1 MRNVL
6 EKWREQFGTKIKRGN
21 FVKKIINFIIFTCLF
36 GLFFACNDI
45 TNQSA
50 KTTQKEKAYIK
61 FSNVSRNAYNPV
73 SVQEDDIVKATLT
86 VQNTTTE
93 EETPYDF
100 YPVTKENTVQ
110 TDSGEVTLTE
120 VVKNVTD
127 VIKDYVLT
135 VDEGKYI
142 FFLDLYV
149 VNLDE
154 EDIVVLSDKTAEMEI
169 EAEKTY
175 TINFVAKYLENGDF
189 SITYKWP
196 GDGENNPVGSAKM
209 SLMSLDGTE
218 LEDYPLEDCDV
229 SYDAATG
236 FGSATYKKLA
246 VPNGEYFLKVVL
258 YDNPPEDSGIG
269 ATVLNTYQ
277 DYVRIYGYKT
287 IDTRTLSLEEC
298 NQHFYINYVTNGGE
312 FKSSYEPPRTFNPNN
327 TNIQLPAHIKFV
339 EKKFGESSS
348 IWYFGGWY
356 EKDEDGNESRVES
369 IELGT
374 KRDVTLYA
382 KWRISCSYSAA
393 LESISGDGTFDYASQ
408 KTVYALFDSIISPD
422 DFDEYAAQLAAEN
435 KYTSDEIPEGFSEVE
450 NGVTWS
456 QEGALTVFQKYNRI
470 EVTNTYDCTVDEDNP
485 QIITKKGKYGTPTGF
500 GNDDVP
506 VYEGYR
512 FTGWTDSAGNSIEEL
527 PEDFGAEDASFIAL
541 YEDIHSNASGSI
553 VVNDGLLNLSIEQP
567 DTLYM
572 NLASITLNAQTKLDG
587 TDLSLSDDVEWSVQI
602 RYGGVDIN
610 AYGTEYYELLQT
622 DVEIDDGNGETG
634 ATTGTKTA
642 VSLKNRLEIA
652 GAYQLFVAATY
663 ENVTSSAIFDLNV
676 QENEYYEHSVSE
688 SNISTVLTAEMKD
701 LIAPAIVVLKG
712 ELPSDNETLYS
723 GICSALNEASNMI
736 DVDMSQVSG
745 ITSIGTGDDYE
756 FRGNNIQSLILPPS
770 VETIGEKAF
779 NSSGLKEITIPAT
792 VTEVASRNFSRCRSL
807 EQFVISGEPEEG
819 QVYVY
824 STVKDG
830 GMLIQNVF
838 NDSAELNS
846 CVLVAGAKAAVPA
859 TLDFSDSD
867 LSVITQIGDY
877 AFYENSTL
885 ESIESFG
892 NVTKIGESAFYGC
905 GVLASVAE
913 VKAPITSIGYEAFG
927 SCYDLQSFCL
937 GSDSIT
943 IGKTEGT
950 NSYASVYT
958 KELVFDFNII
968 SIANENLGDTVNYDK
983 VKDTIIPRIQGVE
996 SVVFK
1001 GKVQMPDLESY
1012 YSNKPSSAPS
1022 DSFLYNYRN
1031 NLKSITFDDQ
1041 NNGALSIIGD
1051 YQLNHYTK
1059 LETVNNSG
1067 KIGRIGE
1074 WALAYTKIAEINL
1087 DGIMSIEENAFGGC
1101 SDLAEFSIDEDSGS
1115 NYAVAMDNKAL
1126 IYTTSDNV
1134 NRLIRCLPASGITTL
1149 DFSSS
1154 ELSGI
1159 AQIGAYAFDGC
1170 TSLTQIT
1177 DWGEIEQIHDYAFN
1191 GCTELEFIP
1200 VLGDSST
1207 ESEMTLS
1214 ENVFKECSK
1223 LREITIGGTNVR
1235 LYDTFKQSYAY
1246 SVIFD
1251 FAINSTNINVV
1262 RNNII
1267 AGLYPY
1273 VSKVTFNKTV
1283 NLPDVNFNELIFE
1296 EGLKDSDG
1304 NPVLDSNG
1312 YEIMEGSQL
1321 YDDDGNLILIPTSAI
1336 MKETNALFAR
1346 FADTATF
1353 GTVIFNGEGS
1363 TIGDYQFC
1371 SFENALGQTT
1381 YPYETREVRFNG
1393 KVTTIGKYA
1402 FYGCAK
1408 LDAIDLTGVEVIY
1421 DYAFANTG
1429 LGGKT
1434 IEIPASVYAIGNCA
1448 FMNETQVNFEFE
1460 NPITIEEEAGSFW
1473 ENFYKFSNYSEWKT
1487 FVSDK
1492 PSSIGQSSSI
1502 KLIWEEISPQE
1513 HSGVLDY
1520 IKQVIAPTSEPSSV
1534 GYIIS
1539 FTCVPH
1545 N

>member
-1 MRNVL
+1 M
-6 EKWREQFGTKIKRGN
+6 
-21 FVKKIINFIIFTCLF
+21 KKIINFIIFTCLF

-61 FSNVSRNAYNPV
+61 FSNVSRNAFNPA
-73 SVQEDDIVKATLT
+73 SVNEDDIVKAELT
-86 VQNTTTE
+86 VQNTTTGE
-93 EETPYDF
+93 EVPYPF
-100 YPVTKENTVQ
+100 YPETEEKTVQ
-110 TDSGEVTLTE
+110 TDSGEVTVTE
-120 VVKNVTD
+120 VVKNAID
-127 VIKDYVLT
+127 LLKGSVLA
-135 VDEGKYI
+135 VDEGNYI

-149 VNLDE
+149 NNL
-154 EDIVVLSDKTAEMEI
+154 EDAETIVLSAKTEEMEI
-169 EAEKTY
+169 EANKTY
-175 TINFVAKYLENGDF
+175 TINFFAKYLENGSGDL
-189 SITYKWP
+189 SITYKWH
-196 GDGENNPVGSAKM
+196 GNEGKNPVSRVEM
-209 SLMSLDGTE
+209 NLISLDGSE
-218 LEDYPLEDCDV
+218 LESYPVEECEVLFDE
-229 SYDAATG
+229 TTE
-236 FGSATYKKLA
+236 FGSATYKKIA
-246 VPNGEYFLKVVL
+246 VPNGEYFLKVSL
-258 YDNPPEDSGIG
+258 YDNPPEDSGIEE
-269 ATVLNTYQ
+269 TLLNTYQ
-277 DYVRIYGYKT
+277 DYVRIYGFKT
-287 IDTRTLSLEEC
+287 IDTRTLSLNEC
-298 NQHFYINYVTNGGE
+298 NQHFYITYETNGGE
-312 FKSSYEPPRTFNPNN
+312 LKGTYTSTFNPKKSDKLPGSINFVTQN
-327 TNIQLPAHIKFV
+327 FGTSTNRWIFA
-339 EKKFGESSS
+339 
-348 IWYFGGWY
+348 GWY
-356 EKDEDGNESRVES
+356 MLNDDGTEEKLESTPLDVNED
-369 IELGT
+369 I
-374 KRDVTLYA
+374 TLYA
-382 KWRISCSYSAA
+382 KWDLPYTYYS
-393 LESISGDGTFDYASQ
+393 LMESNENDGQY
-408 KTVYALFDSIISPD
+408 YALDSGTNSYLEFNSIIESSEFEP
-422 DFDEYAAQLAAEN
+422 FVAQIIAKHKEADEEKLG
-435 KYTSDEIPEGFSEVE
+435 EGFVEVE
-450 NGVTWS
+450 NGEYFSMNGILSVNK
-456 QEGALTVFQKYNRI
+456 KYDRKA
-470 EVTNTYDCTVDEDNP
+470 VKNTYICTADDEHT
-485 QIITKKGKYGTPTGF
+485 QTIEKEGKYGCEIDF
-500 GNDDVP
+500 SSDDIP
-506 VYEGYR
+506 VYPGFEFEKWQNKDGEDVESLPLLYD
-512 FTGWTDSAGNSIEEL
+512 TVDSEFHAVYKDVRSTSSGNI
-527 PEDFGAEDASFIAL
+527 I
-541 YEDIHSNASGSI
+541 
-553 VVNDGLLNLSIEQP
+553 VNDGLLNISIEESE
-567 DTLYM
+567 TLYM
-572 NLASITLNAQTKLDG
+572 NNASVELKAQTKLDG

-622 DVEIDDGNGETG
+622 DVTIDDGNGETG

-663 ENVTSSAIFDLNV
+663 ENVTSSAIFDLNI
-676 QENEYYEHSVSE
+676 QENEYYEHSVTE
-688 SNISTVLTAEMKD
+688 SNISSVLTAEMKD

-723 GICSALNEASNMI
+723 GICSALNEASNKI
-736 DVDMSQVSG
+736 DIDMSQVSG
-745 ITSIGTGDDYE
+745 ITSIGTGENYE
-756 FRGNNIQSLILPPS
+756 FRSNNIQSLILPPS

-824 STVKDG
+824 STAKDG
-830 GMLIQNVF
+830 VMLIQNVF
-838 NDSAELNS
+838 NDSGESVA
-846 CVLVAGAKAAVPA
+846 CTLVAGAKAAVPA

-905 GVLASVAE
+905 GALSSVAE

-958 KELVFDFNII
+958 KELVFDFDII

-1001 GKVQMPDLESY
+1001 GKVQMPDLE
-1012 YSNKPSSAPS
+1012 YSTPPSSAPS

-1041 NNGALSIIGD
+1041 NNGAVSLIGA

-1067 KIGRIGE
+1067 KIGRIGK

-1087 DGIMSIEENAFGGC
+1087 DGIMSIDENAFGGC

-1115 NYAVAMDNKAL
+1115 HYAVAMDNKAL

-1149 DFSSS
+1149 NFSSI

-1159 AQIGAYAFDGC
+1159 TQIGAYAFDGC
-1170 TSLTQIT
+1170 TALTEIT
-1177 DWGEIEQIHDYAFN
+1177 DWGGIEEIHDYAFN
-1191 GCTELEFIP
+1191 GCTELASISA
-1200 VLGDSST
+1200 LGDSST

-1214 ENVFKECSK
+1214 ENVFKGCSK
-1223 LREITIGGTNVR
+1223 LNEITIGGTNVT
-1235 LYDTFKQSYAY
+1235 LNDTFKQSSTY

-1251 FAINSTNINVV
+1251 FAINSTNINDV
-1262 RNNII
+1262 RNKII

-1273 VSKVTFNKTV
+1273 ISKVTFDKTV
-1283 NLPDVNFNELIFE
+1283 NLPDVTYFE
-1296 EGLKDSDG
+1296 DESLFDDSGDMIA
-1304 NPVLDSNG
+1304 PPS
-1312 YEIMEGSQL
+1312 STQ
-1321 YDDDGNLILIPTSAI
+1321 
-1336 MKETNALFAR
+1336 MKQSNALFAR

-1381 YPYETREVRFNG
+1381 YQYGEREVKLNG

-1408 LDAIDLTGVEVIY
+1408 LDAIDLTDVEVIY

-1460 NPITIEEEAGSFW
+1460 NPIKIEEEAGSFW

-1487 FVSDK
+1487 FVSEK

-1502 KLIWEEISPQE
+1502 NLIWEEITPQE

-1520 IKQVIAPTSEPSSV
+1520 IKEVIAPTSEPASV